1 MNKEITDFVG
11 SKSIAILGASR
22 SGKKFGNMVYDEL
35 KPKGYDLYLVHPDA
49 KEISGQTC
57 YPNLAALGGKA
68 EAALI
73 CLPPAKAKHAVQ
85 DAADAG
91 IKKVWLQQGSQSPE
105 VLALAKDLGL
115 SAVSGKCIMMY
126 AQPVTSI
133 HSFHKFFAKLFGQ
146 Y

>member
-1 MNKEITDFVG
+1 
-11 SKSIAILGASR
+11 
-22 SGKKFGNMVYDEL
+22 MVYGEL
-35 KPKGYDLYLVHPDA
+35 KPKGYDLYLVHPEVN
-49 KEISGQTC
+49 EISGQTC

-73 CLPPAKAKHAVQ
+73 CLPPAKAKQALQ

-91 IKKVWLQQGSQSPE
+91 IKKIWLQQGSESAD
-105 VLALAKDLGL
+105 VLKLAKDLGN